1 MPTVNPGLAAVSL
14 DLFRLDGKVALVTG
28 ASRGL
33 GAAMAVALA
42 RAGADVAL
50 HSNERPASETAT
62 EASRRYADAGVSRCG
77 GATSSSDSSSARS
90 PSIVTRSSR
99 RSTNRV

>member
-1 MPTVNPGLAAVSL
+1 MSI

-42 RAGADVAL
+42 GAGADVAL
-50 HSNERPASETAT
+50 HASS
-62 EASRRYADAGVSRCG
+62 EAGVGSSMHGSRRRPLALNV
-77 GATSSSDSSSARS
+77 
-90 PSIVTRSSR
+90 
-99 RSTNRV
+99 